1 MRVAY
6 TLEQCWH
13 RVPGGT
19 ARAALEVAAVLAAT
33 DGVELVGVAARHRR
47 PPDDPWIPPVEVR
60 HLPLGRRALYAAW
73 HELRRV
79 DVRRA
84 TGPVDVIHATGVAVP
99 PRTAPLVV
107 TVHDL
112 AHLHDPTPFTR
123 NGRRFF
129 ARALEHTAADADL
142 VLCSSEATRA
152 DCAAAGI
159 DPARLRVV
167 PLGVRV
173 APADLATVH
182 TVTARHGL
190 RRPYVLAVGTLE
202 PRKNLPALVEAFR
215 RIDRTDVDLVLVG
228 PAGWGVEIGT
238 LVAPLGDRVHV
249 LGFLPA
255 VERDALY
262 AGAAAFCYPS
272 TFEGFGLPV
281 LEAMAQGTPVV
292 TSLGTATAEV
302 AGDAAVLVDPHDV
315 GAIGDALA
323 GLLADPGRAA
333 ALATAGAVR
342 ARTFTWER
350 TAAAT
355 LDAYREAA
363 G

>member
-1 MRVAY
+1 VRVAY

-19 ARAALEVAAVLAAT
+19 ARAALEVAEVLARTA
-33 DGVELVGVAARHRR
+33 GVELVGVAARHAH
-47 PPDDPWIPPVEVR
+47 PPDASWTPPIPVR

-73 HELRRV
+73 HERRWV
-79 DVRRA
+79 DVQRA

-99 PRTAPLVV
+99 PRRAPLVV

-112 AHLHDPTPFTR
+112 AFLHDPTPFTR

-129 ARALEHTAADADL
+129 ARALERTASDADL

-173 APADLATVH
+173 DPVDPATVR

-190 RRPYVLAVGTLE
+190 ARPYVLAVGTLE

-215 RIDRTDVDLVLVG
+215 RVDRTDVDLVLVG
-228 PAGWGVEIGT
+228 PAGWGVEAQA

-255 VERDALY
+255 AERDALY
-262 AGAAAFCYPS
+262 AGAALFCYPS

-281 LEAMAQGTPVV
+281 LEAMAHGTPVV
-292 TSLGTATAEV
+292 TSAGTATAEV
-302 AGDAAVLVDPHDV
+302 AGDAAVLIDPYDV
-315 GAIGDALA
+315 GALADALA
-323 GLLADPGRAA
+323 ELLDDGGRAA
-333 ALATAGAVR
+333 ELAAAGPVR

-355 LDAYREAA
+355 LDAYREVV